1 LEIILEYKEMKAQ
14 NIFMAF
20 IAMLVLSLGNA
31 ALADDMGTDSEQASV
46 TVNINSA
53 SAEAIA
59 NNLTGVGLSRANA
72 IVAYRDNYGPFY
84 SAEELSAVKGIGM
97 STIKK
102 NEGKIVVE

>member
-1 LEIILEYKEMKAQ
+1 MKAQ

-53 SAEAIA
+53 S
-59 NNLTGVGLSRANA
+59 
-72 IVAYRDNYGPFY
+72 
-84 SAEELSAVKGIGM
+84 
-97 STIKK
+97 
-102 NEGKIVVE
+102 

>member
-1 LEIILEYKEMKAQ
+1 MKPQ
-14 NIFMAF
+14 NIFITF

-31 ALADDMGTDSEQASV
+31 ALADEMGVESEPSLV

-53 SAEAIA
+53 SADAIA
-59 NNLTGVGLSRANA
+59 NGLTGVGLSRANA

-84 SAEELSAVKGIGM
+84 SAEELSAVKGIGK